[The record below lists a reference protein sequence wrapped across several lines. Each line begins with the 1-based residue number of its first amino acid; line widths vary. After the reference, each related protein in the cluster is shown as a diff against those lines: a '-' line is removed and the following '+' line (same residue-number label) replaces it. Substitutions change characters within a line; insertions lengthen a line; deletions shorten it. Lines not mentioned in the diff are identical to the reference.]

1 MTCTDPAGSKVGAIP
16 NNQLRAKRA
25 GWRNCALHL
34 RSRNIWRPTVGARLR
49 ALGGRF
55 HVSVSL

>member
-1 MTCTDPAGSKVGAIP
+1 MTGTDPAGSKIGAIP
-16 NNQLRAKRA
+16 KNQLHAKRA
-25 GWRNCALHL
+25 GRRNCALHL
-34 RSRNIWRPTVGARLR
+34 RSRNICRPRVGARLR